1 MFLEVKNLSKS
12 YGNKKVLENINF
24 NLEKGKILCILGPSG
39 CGKTTIL
46 NSIGGFIKI
55 DTGKIFL
62 DGEDITNL
70 EIENRNIST
79 VFQSYGLFTNKNVI
93 ENISYGLKFKKLK
106 KDEIFKK
113 TFEMLEIIDL
123 KGFEKR
129 KISSLS
135 GGQRQRVAI
144 ARSLVINPR
153 LILLDEP
160 FSNLDENLK
169 ESMRKEIKRL
179 VNLFTMTTILV
190 THDQQD
196 AFSIADK
203 VILLNEGKI
212 IQNTTPKNLYNVPNS
227 KFTLD
232 FIGKSNKLSE
242 NEFVRYEKIKIKE
255 DAKEKGKIKN
265 ITFKG
270 QTIEYEIEL
279 ENKKI
284 IKLVELNDNIERK
297 IGDVVKISYTK
308 QNF

>member
-1 MFLEVKNLSKS
+1 MFLEIKNLSKS

-24 NLEKGKILCILGPSG
+24 NVEKGEILCILGPSG

-46 NSIGGFIKI
+46 NSIGGFINV
-55 DTGKIFL
+55 DCGKIFL
-62 DGEDITNL
+62 QGEDITNL
-70 EIENRNIST
+70 EPEDRNVST

-106 KDEIFKK
+106 KDEILKK
-113 TFEMLEIIDL
+113 SFEILDIVEL
-123 KGFEKR
+123 KGYENR

-179 VNLFTMTTILV
+179 VNLFNMTTILV

-212 IQNTTPKNLYNVPNS
+212 IQNTTPKNLYNLPNS
-227 KFTLD
+227 KFSLS

-255 DAKEKGKIKN
+255 DAKEKGKIIN
-265 ITFKG
+265 IIFKG

-284 IKLVELNDNIERK
+284 INLVEFNDSLERK
-297 IGDVVKISYTK
+297 IGDIVKISYTK
-308 QNF
+308 EKF